1 MKIIQAVSFCFI
13 FNHLNWNHSYLYHN
27 LTYRLQFKKEF
38 QSSSSGAGPSSM
50 DTSQILADN
59 YDSESETSE
68 TRRNKPVRNKV
79 KKEPKK
85 IKEETKDQ
93 KIMRAINRTAPGD
106 LPPSKFFN
114 PNSVQN
120 QGSQFAESGIYW
132 PQYPNGP
139 EMWRVIQTKAILL
152 LKSLSARDGSEI
164 QRL

>member
-1 MKIIQAVSFCFI
+1 
-13 FNHLNWNHSYLYHN
+13 
-27 LTYRLQFKKEF
+27 
-38 QSSSSGAGPSSM
+38 M
-50 DTSQILADN
+50 DTSQVLADN

-114 PNSVQN
+114 PVPVRN
-120 QGSQFAESGIYW
+120 QGYTGRKIRI
-132 PQYPNGP
+132 GP
-139 EMWRVIQTKAILL
+139 GFKGSDQSHFTIAIIVG
-152 LKSLSARDGSEI
+152 KRPESEI
-164 QRL
+164 QRI

>member
-1 MKIIQAVSFCFI
+1 
-13 FNHLNWNHSYLYHN
+13 
-27 LTYRLQFKKEF
+27 
-38 QSSSSGAGPSSM
+38 M

-106 LPPSKFFN
+106 LPPSKFLTLLM
-114 PNSVQN
+114 PH
-120 QGSQFAESGIYW
+120 ESYGMTHTATVAYM
-132 PQYPNGP
+132 PL
-139 EMWRVIQTKAILL
+139 TKILDVKKLSCKVSAGETL
-152 LKSLSARDGSEI
+152 LHAASRRGYLVSP
-164 QRL
+164 